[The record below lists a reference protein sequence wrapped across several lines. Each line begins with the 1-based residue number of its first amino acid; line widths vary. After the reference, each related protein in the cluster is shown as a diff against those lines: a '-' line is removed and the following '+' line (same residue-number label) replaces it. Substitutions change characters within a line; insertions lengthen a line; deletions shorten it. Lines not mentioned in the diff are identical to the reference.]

1 MKIIMMSKS
10 QTKPETINEALQK
23 TLKELADYKYAFD
36 ESFITAI
43 TDQKGIITYAND
55 NFCEISKYSREEMIG
70 QDHRIINSGF
80 HDKKFIRNLWV
91 TIANGKIWRGEFKNK
106 AKDGTYYWVESRVIP
121 FLNERGKPYKYLVIR
136 VDITAKKEAEEKLNK
151 VNRLYAFISEI
162 NKCIVY
168 VQDEHDL
175 FRKVCS
181 VAIEFGK
188 FKMAWVGLFNSKN
201 EKITIVGQ
209 NGIPARDIKLFKNK
223 RLEAGSPQLNVLR
236 TGAHCLCN
244 NTSAD
249 LKLENREHIAA
260 GYGIKSFIV
269 LPIRRA
275 GNIVG
280 TFNLY
285 STVPD
290 FFDTDEIELLLEV
303 TGDISFALD
312 DFEKAKRQK
321 AAEDITA
328 QNEKL
333 FRALIEKSG
342 DMQTLTGK
350 DGEILYS
357 SPSITKVLG
366 YSFEEI
372 RKKKAF
378 DFFYPDDIPG
388 FLKKRKSILQS
399 PGGSFY
405 FQLRLRHKYGH
416 YIWCEGTVTNLL
428 HEPGIHAIVTNSRDI
443 SERVFAS
450 EKLSKSESRLK
461 KAQTIAH
468 VGNWEVDLINKTT
481 FWSDELYN
489 MLGITKHTVEP
500 SYELALSFVHPDD
513 LDFVKKSIGDSFKTR
528 RGTEI
533 DFRFIDK
540 GGRIRHG
547 HGESKFK
554 LDEAGNPV
562 MHFGIIQDITES
574 VLASEKLSKSE
585 SRLKEAQAIAH
596 VGSWEVNLITN
607 TDVWSDEL
615 YNIFGITKNE
625 IEPSRELFL
634 SFVHPDDASF
644 AKKLLEEGFKTLQGA
659 DFEFRFIDKRGQ
671 IRYGHCESRLRINE
685 EGKPV
690 THFGIVQDI
699 TESVLAS
706 EKLLLSESRLKEA
719 QALAHVGNWE
729 HDLTKNATVWSDELY
744 NILDIPKNEVEP
756 SRALLL
762 SFIHPDDLNFVKKS
776 VGDSFNKR
784 QGSEIEFRFIDKGGR
799 LRYAHGESRLKL
811 DDTGNPVM
819 HFGIIQDITD
829 SVLASEQLS
838 KSESRLKEAQAI
850 AHVGNWEHDLTT
862 NADVWSDELYN
873 MFGITK
879 NEVEPSRELLLSLVH
894 PDDVNFLKKSMEE
907 SYKALRGI
915 DIEFRFTDKRGGIR
929 HGHFESRIK
938 FNDAGNPVAR
948 FGVIQDI
955 TERKQFELER
965 ISVLNDLIKRNSEL
979 EQFAYIIS
987 HNLRAPVANIIGA
1000 SSALNDPELSAEDKE
1015 ILNKGINVSVMRLDD
1030 VVKDLN
1036 DILEVKKDINTNK
1049 EIVRFAALVEDIKF
1063 SIVDLIDKHNVEI
1076 KCDFSK
1082 INELFTL
1089 QTYLYSIFYNLI
1101 SNSIKYRRPHVKS
1114 LIEIK
1119 SRMVKNKLELIFTDN
1134 GTGIDLKKNGG
1145 DIFGLYKRFHT
1156 DIEGKGMGLF
1166 MVKTQVE
1173 TLGGKI
1179 SVQSKENE
1187 GTEFKIEFDI

>member
-1 MKIIMMSKS
+1 
-10 QTKPETINEALQK
+10 
-23 TLKELADYKYAFD
+23 
-36 ESFITAI
+36 
-43 TDQKGIITYAND
+43 
-55 NFCEISKYSREEMIG
+55 
-70 QDHRIINSGF
+70 
-80 HDKKFIRNLWV
+80 
-91 TIANGKIWRGEFKNK
+91 
-106 AKDGTYYWVESRVIP
+106 
-121 FLNERGKPYKYLVIR
+121 
-136 VDITAKKEAEEKLNK
+136 KLNK

-162 NKCIVY
+162 NKCIVH

-188 FKMAWVGLFNSKN
+188 FKMAWVGLFNTKN

-223 RLEAGSPQLNVLR
+223 RLEVGSPQLNVLL
-236 TGAHCLCN
+236 TGTHYLFN
-244 NTSAD
+244 DTGRD
-249 LKLENREHIAA
+249 LKLENQEHI
-260 GYGIKSFIV
+260 GVGHGIKSFIV
-269 LPIRRA
+269 LPIRRS
-275 GNIVG
+275 GNIIG

-312 DFEKAKRQK
+312 SFEKAKRQK

-399 PGGSFY
+399 PGASFY

-706 EKLLLSESRLKEA
+706 ENLLNSES
-719 QALAHVGNWE
+719 
-729 HDLTKNATVWSDELY
+729 
-744 NILDIPKNEVEP
+744 I
-756 SRALLL
+756 
-762 SFIHPDDLNFVKKS
+762 
-776 VGDSFNKR
+776 
-784 QGSEIEFRFIDKGGR
+784 
-799 LRYAHGESRLKL
+799 
-811 DDTGNPVM
+811 
-819 HFGIIQDITD
+819 
-829 SVLASEQLS
+829 
-838 KSESRLKEAQAI
+838 LKEAQAI
-850 AHVGNWEHDLTT
+850 ARVGSWEHDLRKK
-862 NADVWSDELYN
+862 VSIWSDGLYN
-873 MFGITK
+873 IFDITK
-879 NEVEPSRELLLSLVH
+879 NEVEPSRELFLSLVH
-894 PDDVNFLKKSMEE
+894 PDDVSFVKKSFEQGE
-907 SYKALRGI
+907 KALRDV
-915 DIEFRFTDKRGGIR
+915 DIEFRFIDKGSGIR
-929 HGHFESRIK
+929 YVHFESRLK
-938 FNDAGNPVAR
+938 FDAAGNAVR
-948 FGVIQDI
+948 RVGIMQDI
-955 TERKQFELER
+955 TERRLFELER

-1000 SSALNDPELSAEDKE
+1000 SSVLNDPDLSAEEKE

-1063 SIVDLIDKHNVEI
+1063 SIADLINQHQIEI

-1082 INELFTL
+1082 INELFIL
-1089 QTYLYSIFYNLI
+1089 RTYLYSIFYNLI
-1101 SNSIKYRRPHVKS
+1101 SNSIKYRRPLVKS

-1187 GTEFKIEFDI
+1187 GTEFKIEFEI